1 MSFFSLIL
9 NNVLRRKVRSLL
21 TGLGVAIAVAATVAL
36 ISFSTDFE
44 HSSAQIYT
52 GRGVDMV
59 VVRAGVTERV
69 TSNLNEQI
77 VTQVARLP
85 NVATVAPSLTDMVS
99 FGEGSLVGIPVHG
112 WPPDSFLFATLSLVA
127 GRRIEASDHWAVM
140 LGQQL
145 AENLKKHVGDMVE
158 IESQP
163 FHVVGIFHGLNQLES
178 VSAIVKLSDLQQ
190 LMDRQGQVTEIQVRL
205 EPQLADREAG
215 LAQLRREIGE
225 LHNPAGRRWGLAAQ
239 PTQEFVTG
247 TSEIKLAKGMA
258 LGTSLIALVIGSI
271 GVLNTMM
278 MSVLERTQEIGV
290 LRAIGWPKR
299 RVMRMIVGESLLL
312 ALSGALLGLVGGWL
326 LMCSLVH
333 VPLVQG
339 LIQPQLP
346 WSVLAEGLL
355 LAVVAGLIGG
365 GYPAYRGARM
375 SPSEALRYE

>member
-1 MSFFSLIL
+1 MSFLHLIVK
-9 NNVLRRKVRSLL
+9 NVLRRKLRSGL
-21 TGLGVAIAVAATVAL
+21 TGLGVAISVAATVAL

-44 HSSAQIYT
+44 RSSAEIYS

-69 TSNLNEQI
+69 TSNLNGQI
-77 VTQVARLP
+77 TGEVAGLP
-85 NVATVAPSLTDMVS
+85 DVEAVAPSLTDMVS

-112 WPPDSFLFATLSLVA
+112 WPVDSFLFATLTMA
-127 GRRIEASDHWAVM
+127 TGRRLEAGDHWAVM
-140 LGQQL
+140 LGEQL
-145 AENLKKHVGDMVE
+145 AESLKKTVGDSVE
-158 IESQP
+158 IESQS
-163 FHVVGIFHGLNQLES
+163 FQVVGIFHGLNQLES
-178 VSAIVKLSDLQQ
+178 VTAIVKLGDLQE
-190 LMDRQGQVTEIQVRL
+190 LMDREGQVTEIQLRL
-205 EPQLADREAG
+205 QPHLADRAAT
-215 LAQLRREIGE
+215 LARLRHEIGD
-225 LHNPAGRRWGLAAQ
+225 LRNPDGHRWGLAAQ

-247 TSEIKLAKGMA
+247 TSEIKLAKGMS

-290 LRAIGWPKR
+290 LRAIGWHKL

-312 ALSGALLGLVGGWL
+312 ALCGALLGLLGGWL
-326 LMCSLVH
+326 LICSLVH

-346 WSVLAEGLL
+346 WSVACEGLL